1 MGIIGEHPHSTLVA
15 FLKTRLGTNVLPT
28 ICAARKFRV
37 QFPLA
42 KGFGTGLTSR
52 TAMIHDRLEKIAADI
67 RGAQNIPDEKKAE
80 LLNLLSG
87 LKTEIEALSKTHGED
102 ARSITGFAGVSASEA
117 TRAGKKPRLVSAS
130 LDGLTSSVE
139 GFEVSHPRLT
149 QLVNRLAVI
158 LSDMGI

>member
-1 MGIIGEHPHSTLVA
+1 
-15 FLKTRLGTNVLPT
+15 
-28 ICAARKFRV
+28 
-37 QFPLA
+37 
-42 KGFGTGLTSR
+42 
-52 TAMIHDRLEKIAADI
+52 MIQDRIEKIAADI
-67 RGAQNIPDEKKAE
+67 QGTQNIPDEKKAE

-102 ARSITGFAGVSASEA
+102 ARSITGFADVSTSEA
-117 TRAGKKPRLVSAS
+117 TREGKKPQLISAS